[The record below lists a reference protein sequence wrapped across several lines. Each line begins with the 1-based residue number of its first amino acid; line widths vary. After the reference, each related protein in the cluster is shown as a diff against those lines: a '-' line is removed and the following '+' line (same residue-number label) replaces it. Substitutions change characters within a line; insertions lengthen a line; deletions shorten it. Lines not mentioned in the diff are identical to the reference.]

1 MKEYLA
7 LFLRGMLMGAAD
19 VVPGVSGGTMA
30 FITGIYDRLLLAI
43 NAVLPEFLSLLRSRN
58 FVAFW
63 NAIDGN
69 FLLCLLAGILS
80 SVFSLASVISYA
92 LATHPVLVWAFFFGL
107 IIASIYIMRHEVS
120 VWSASAISSLLFGA
134 VVAWGMTALE
144 LPLISANLLGAFLS
158 GTIAITAMILP
169 GISGSLLL
177 LVLGTYSFILGAVK
191 GLDFIVLAVFASGC
205 GIGLLV
211 SARVLGL
218 ALQNYRN
225 VTVAFL
231 IGLMIGALNK
241 IWPWKLTLSYREN
254 SKGES
259 VPFAQENVGPA
270 NYEALTGNESQLLN
284 AILLFLFAYF
294 IVVAVSYAGRRL
306 RK

>member
-1 MKEYLA
+1 VKEYLA

-205 GIGLLV
+205 GVGLLV

-284 AILLFLFAYF
+284 ALLLFLFAYF